1 MTTRN
6 PQRGKTPPNLSIK
19 QRNEKNQNPKPSLPS
34 SFPQFRPSF
43 PHPLANRITNQNDP
57 HQPRSSSRSLLG
69 PQSSSSPTLPTAQ
82 RTKAQPARP
91 GPSSRPFNSPFL
103 APLSICSFCPGGQGF
118 SGFPQTR
125 VPRCKPPLRNPP
137 PLTRHRSACF
147 NTEPLPATPSQPPPI
162 SEAAAPPTQPQPTLE
177 RAHHKSPTH
186 SHPPTIHK
194 VT

>member
-6 PQRGKTPPNLSIK
+6 PQRGN
-19 QRNEKNQNPKPSLPS
+19 NPKKLINQATKQKQKKPKTITPLFFSPIPPLLLPPTRKQDHATQRPPPATEPFEEPPRTPIQLKPHIINS
-34 SFPQFRPSF
+34 SENKG
-43 PHPLANRITNQNDP
+43 AA
-57 HQPRSSSRSLLG
+57 
-69 PQSSSSPTLPTAQ
+69 SSPGPLIPPI
-82 RTKAQPARP
+82 QP
-91 GPSSRPFNSPFL
+91 PFFVS
-103 APLSICSFCPGGQGF
+103 LSICSFCPGGQGF